1 MSGSTMTQQA
11 DTTSVRRLLDR
22 CCQAAAIL
30 GGLLIAALAI
40 MTVCSIAGRW
50 IASLPLVSS
59 LPLLGWVGPVTGDY
73 ELVEMGTATA
83 IFLFLP
89 YCHLRGGHVTVD
101 LIVMHAP
108 KMVQRATAV
117 LAEVLFTVVSAIMTW
132 RLYHGLLDKQ
142 RYMET
147 SMLLG
152 IPLWWGYAAGIVGF
166 TLLTLVCLYR
176 SISSLSASHNND
188 TQVGD
193 A

>member
-1 MSGSTMTQQA
+1 MTQKA
-11 DTTSVRRLLDR
+11 DTTSVWRLLER
-22 CCQAAAIL
+22 CCQAAAVL

-50 IASLPLVSS
+50 IASLPYLSA
-59 LPLLGWVGPVTGDY
+59 LPGLDWVGPVSGDY

-108 KMVQRATAV
+108 RIVQRATAV
-117 LAEVLFTVVSAIMTW
+117 IAEVLFTLVSAIMTW

-166 TLLTLVCLYR
+166 ALLTLVCFYR
-176 SISSLSASHNND
+176 SFASLRATPDSD